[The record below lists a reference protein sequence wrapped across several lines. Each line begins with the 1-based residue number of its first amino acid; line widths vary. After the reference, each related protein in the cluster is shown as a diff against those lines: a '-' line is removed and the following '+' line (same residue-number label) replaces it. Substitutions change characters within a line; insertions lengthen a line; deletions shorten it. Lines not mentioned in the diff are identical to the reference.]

1 MSDKTPSARK
11 PEGIRPYDAPAG
23 GWGSLRSVAKT
34 LKKEQRVADAAAT
47 LLKTNQPDGFDCPG
61 CAWPDPK
68 HTSSFEFC
76 ENGAKAVVWEATAKR
91 VTPAFFAQHTVAE
104 LWTQSDHWLEA
115 QGRVTDPMRYD
126 HASDTYVP
134 VAWDEAFAAIGAG
147 LTALPD
153 PNLAEFYASGRTSNE
168 AAFLYQLFV
177 RMYGTNNFPDCSNLC
192 HEPTSVGLPQSIG
205 AGKGTVSLEDFEH
218 TDLIISIGHN
228 PGTNH
233 PRMLGT
239 LRDAVKRGATI
250 LVFNPM
256 RERGL
261 ETFQSPK
268 HISEMATGQSTDLA
282 QTFYQVKIGGDAA
295 AIKGI
300 IKALGVMDAQTNDVL
315 DHGFIAEHTQGLDG
329 LLADASATD
338 WADIEAASGLSQA
351 QLEEVAGLY
360 AKARATIICYGMG
373 VTQHRSGVKNVQQI
387 ANLLLLRGNMGKP
400 GAGICPLRGHS
411 NVQGDRTVGINERPP
426 EALLDA
432 LERVFGFTPPREHGH
447 SVVDSMEAMADGR
460 AKAAICL
467 GGNLA
472 IASPSPQDCIAGFQK
487 LDLAVH
493 ITTKLN
499 RSHLIV
505 GRGRTTAESYIL
517 PCIGRTEKDIQ
528 ASGEQS
534 VTVEDSMSMVHASKG
549 FLDPASPNIRS
560 EPAII
565 AGIAKATVGNT
576 DTVDWDALV
585 GDYALIRDQIEAVF
599 PDFYDFNTRVQA
611 PGGFHLP
618 NPAAS
623 REWNTSTGKAQFIV
637 FPGLHEDPQFSDPD
651 VLKLTTV
658 RSHDQYN
665 TTIYGLDDRYRG
677 VFGRRDVL
685 FMNARD
691 IKRLGFVEGDRVDL
705 VGAQNAARAVYALTI
720 VAYDLPKGCCAS
732 YYPETQALIGLDD
745 RDEAAR
751 TPSFKA
757 IPIRLRPATNGQNEG
772 FAITREGLVGL

>member
-1 MSDKTPSARK
+1 MSDKPD
-11 PEGIRPYDAPAG
+11 GIRGYDGPAG
-23 GWGSLRSVAKT
+23 GWGALRSVAKAIR
-34 LKKEQRVADAAAT
+34 KEQRIADAAAT

-91 VTPAFFAQHTVAE
+91 VTPEFFAAHTVSE
-104 LWTQSDHWLEA
+104 LWAKSDYWLES
-115 QGRVTDPMRYD
+115 QGRVTHPMRYD
-126 HASDTYVP
+126 AESDRYVP
-134 VAWDEAFAAIGAG
+134 IDWQQAFDAIGAG
-147 LTALPD
+147 LKALPD
-153 PNLAEFYASGRTSNE
+153 PNMAEFYASGRTSNE

-177 RMYGTNNFPDCSNLC
+177 RMFGTNNFPDCSNLC
-192 HEPTSVGLPQSIG
+192 HEPTSVGLPQSLG
-205 AGKGTVSLEDFEH
+205 VGKGTVSLEDFEH
-218 TDLIISIGHN
+218 ADLIISMGHN

-256 RERGL
+256 KERGL
-261 ETFQSPK
+261 QTFQSPQ
-268 HISEMATGQSTDLA
+268 HIAEMATGQSTELA
-282 QTFYQVKIGGDAA
+282 QTFYQVKIGGDVA

-300 IKALGVMDAQTNDVL
+300 LKAMMVL
-315 DHGFIAEHTQGLDG
+315 DAETGSAFDHAFIAEHTEGFDA
-329 LLADASATD
+329 LLADIDATS
-338 WADIEAASGLSQA
+338 WADIETVSGLSQA
-351 QLEEVAGLY
+351 QLEEVATIYVG
-360 AKARATIICYGMG
+360 AQATILCYGMG
-373 VTQHRSGVKNVQQI
+373 ITQHRSGSQNVQQI
-387 ANLLLLRGNMGKP
+387 ANLLLARGNIGKP

-426 EALLDA
+426 DALLDG
-432 LERVFGFTPPREHGH
+432 LEHVFGFAPPRAHGH
-447 SVVDSMEAMADGR
+447 SVVDSIEAMVRGD
-460 AKAAICL
+460 AKAAVCL

-472 IASPSPQDCIAGFQK
+472 IASPSPQDCIEGFRK

-499 RSHLIV
+499 RSHLLI
-505 GRGRTTAESYIL
+505 GGESYLL
-517 PCIGRTEKDIQ
+517 PCLGRTERDVQ
-528 ASGEQS
+528 AGGEQS

-549 FLDPASPNIRS
+549 FLDPASPHLLS

-565 AGIAKATVGNT
+565 AGIAKATVG
-576 DTVDWDALV
+576 DTASVAWDDLV
-585 GDYALIRDQIEAVF
+585 GDYSQIREKIEAVF
-599 PDFYDFNTRVQA
+599 PIFEDFNTRIQE

-618 NPAAS
+618 NPA
-623 REWNTSTGKAQFIV
+623 RERQWNTLSGKAQFLPYDGLDEDLV
-637 FPGLHEDPQFSDPD
+637 FADPH

-685 FMNARD
+685 FMNAKD
-691 IKRLGFVEGDRVDL
+691 IKRLGLAEGDRVDL
-705 VGAQNAARAVYALTI
+705 LSAVDDARIVYALTI
-720 VAYDLPKGCCAS
+720 IAYDLPPGCCAS
-732 YYPETQALIGLDD
+732 YYPETQPLIALDD

-757 IPIRLRPATNGQNEG
+757 IPIRLRPATNGSPDLM
-772 FAITREGLVGL
+772 AVRRDGLVGMEEI